1 MVYHYLDG
9 NKFAHLEYFVSEEA
23 KEIKSPKQIF
33 KKIIRS
39 YTEFMKFGQEEF
51 KSLRKEFK
59 DEDTIHAVLK
69 KFISL

>member
-23 KEIKSPKQIF
+23 KGIKSPKQIF

-51 KSLRKEFK
+51 K